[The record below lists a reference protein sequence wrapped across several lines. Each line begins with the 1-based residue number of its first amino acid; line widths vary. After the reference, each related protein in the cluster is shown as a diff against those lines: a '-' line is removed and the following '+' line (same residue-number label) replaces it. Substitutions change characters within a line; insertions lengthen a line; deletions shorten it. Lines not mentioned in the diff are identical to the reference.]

1 MLDARD
7 KELADLKI
15 EIVRLNNDIANNES
29 VIESRKQ
36 YHEKK
41 IEAEKLR
48 GEVESNLSKIKQV
61 ETISA
66 IKDSQLK
73 DCQEEMLREK
83 SKVEDLERA
92 LEKEKKTFSERQAKA
107 LKDYET
113 SKIYELKQTYL
124 TLKQN

>member
-1 MLDARD
+1 VVTKIVVDFSFEGERKTMTKLEKRID
-7 KELADLKI
+7 EL
-15 EIVRLNNDIANNES
+15 NQDIANKES

-48 GEVESNLSKIKQV
+48 GEVESNKSRIKQV
-61 ETISA
+61 ETISS

-83 SKVEDLERA
+83 SKVEDLEKQ
-92 LEKEKKTFSERQAKA
+92 LEKEKKTFAERQAKA

-113 SKIYELKQTYL
+113 SKI
-124 TLKQN
+124 